1 MSTHDSIR
9 PFVIAYLVLLT
20 AIISLR
26 NFLPALL
33 RPDLREDDYAQL
45 IWWTYQFNDA
55 ELFPKDVILEFFS
68 LPIFSTYGWQ
78 YLCRLFVPFF
88 DAQQF
93 GEILPFVLVLPS
105 TVLVWLLGHHFG
117 RGSLGAAF
125 AVIFFTVVE
134 MRYLRSGLPRSFA
147 VPILLFGMWS
157 LSQHRQGALG
167 LSIFFGALFYP
178 PVAANLVLLTAV
190 VLGLR
195 WYTDKKLPA
204 NWLTLLFFVCCAA
217 FTLASAYL
225 GPLPDGIGPRTS
237 LEAALSMP
245 EFFDGGRSAFFS
257 EDIWSFY
264 FTKSSSGLGIN
275 PYAALGLLFAIVL
288 TLHYFPRAISIEIW
302 SLAAT
307 SIALF
312 VLAHMTLFLMYF
324 PNRFVRYT
332 LPVFYL
338 LFLSSLLPSVVDSLR
353 KMKWMSR
360 IYHSLPERRQC
371 RVFAFVSGIV
381 LLSFFGE
388 ATLKIKSALTAP
400 SRFPDMEAAYRFL
413 ETLPKETL
421 VAAHPDDADDVPLRA
436 RRSVLASRETSLPY
450 HLGYYNKMRERIQA
464 MLIACYADNWSDVD
478 TLYYH
483 FGVDVFIVSK
493 RRYKQGVPPYTG
505 LYYEPFDSS
514 IQRRFVHGLRHG
526 FVLLEPPSERVLF
539 QQGDITIVQVGPS
552 RSL

>member
-1 MSTHDSIR
+1 MSKCNIR

-20 AIISLR
+20 VIISLR
-26 NFLPALL
+26 HFLPALL

-55 ELFPKDVILEFFS
+55 ELFPKDIILEFFS

-78 YLCRLFVPFF
+78 YLYRLFVPFF
-88 DAQQF
+88 DAEQF
-93 GEILPFVLVLPS
+93 GEILPFVLILPS
-105 TVLVWLLGHHFG
+105 TVLVWLLGHHCG

-134 MRYLRSGLPRSFA
+134 MHYLRSGLPRSFA

-167 LSIFFGALFYP
+167 LSIFFGVLFYP

-204 NWLTLLFFVCCAA
+204 SWPTLLFFVCCAA

-225 GPLPDGIGPRTS
+225 GPLPDGIGPRTP

-257 EDIWSFY
+257 ENIWSFY

-275 PYAALGLLFAIVL
+275 PYAALGLLFVTIL
-288 TLHYFPRAISIEIW
+288 TLRYFPRAVSIEIW

-312 VLAHMTLFLMYF
+312 VFAHITLFLMYF
-324 PNRFVRYT
+324 PNRFVRYA

-338 LFLSSLLPSVVDSLR
+338 LFLSSLLPAIVDSLR
-353 KMKWMSR
+353 KMKWISR
-360 IYHSLPERRQC
+360 ICQNLPERRQC
-371 RVFAFVSGIV
+371 QVFVSV
-381 LLSFFGE
+381 
-388 ATLKIKSALTAP
+388 KWNRTANLFWRG
-400 SRFPDMEAAYRFL
+400 SL
-413 ETLPKETL
+413 E
-421 VAAHPDDADDVPLRA
+421 
-436 RRSVLASRETSLPY
+436 Y
-450 HLGYYNKMRERIQA
+450 
-464 MLIACYADNWSDVD
+464 
-478 TLYYH
+478 
-483 FGVDVFIVSK
+483 
-493 RRYKQGVPPYTG
+493 
-505 LYYEPFDSS
+505 
-514 IQRRFVHGLRHG
+514 
-526 FVLLEPPSERVLF
+526 
-539 QQGDITIVQVGPS
+539 
-552 RSL
+552 